1 MALKTAIT
9 AQGKITF
16 SNSNSQPLPV
26 TLGSNT
32 VVLIASVDNVNV
44 WYESGNVRASEN
56 FTGEVYYRVI

>member
-1 MALKTAIT
+1 MALKTAVI

-32 VVLIASVDNVNV
+32 VILIAYSDNVNV

>member
-1 MALKTAIT
+1 MAIKTSIT
-9 AQGKITF
+9 SQGKITF

-32 VVLIASVDNVNV
+32 VVLTVYGDNVNV
-44 WYESGNVRASEN
+44 WYESGNVRTSEL

>member
-1 MALKTAIT
+1 MAFKRAIT

-32 VVLIASVDNVNV
+32 VVLIAYGDNVNV
-44 WYESGNVRASEN
+44 WYESGNVRASQN